1 MKEYNLNVDD
11 FLEISTESICNKF
24 EKPSQV
30 HSNEHL
36 VACIFSWLNLPEND
50 RKESCL
56 QIINKKSLNGIQKD
70 ANCNYVGSSTLPNL
84 NKLVE
89 KVWEELKFSKISLS
103 DFAKKVRY
111 DLSISDDQILSN
123 KNRGCMKSFLD

>member
-1 MKEYNLNVDD
+1 MKNLCYEKKELGYIVDFLVDGEIQCEYLDD
-11 FLEISTESICNKF
+11 FLKIPTESICNKF
-24 EKPSQV
+24 EKPSQL
-30 HSNEHL
+30 HSKEHL

-70 ANCNYVGSSTLPNL
+70 ANCNDVGSSTLPNL

-89 KVWEELKFSKISLS
+89 KVWEELKVSNISLS
-103 DFAKKVRY
+103 DFAKKVRNV
-111 DLSISDDQILSN
+111 L
-123 KNRGCMKSFLD
+123 